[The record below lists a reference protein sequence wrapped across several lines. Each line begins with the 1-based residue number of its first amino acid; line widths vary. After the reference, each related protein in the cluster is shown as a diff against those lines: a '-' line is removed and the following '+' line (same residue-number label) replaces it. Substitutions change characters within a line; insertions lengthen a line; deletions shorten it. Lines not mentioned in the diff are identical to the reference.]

1 MSRFMRLMVFFDLPV
16 ATKAQRRAA
25 TQFRKFLLKDG
36 YNMMQFSVYNRPCNG
51 WDSVETHV
59 ARVRAAVPKEGAVRM
74 MAVTE
79 KQFNS
84 IEILTGTMTKYDTP
98 ISETILTEL

>member
-1 MSRFMRLMVFFDLPV
+1 MSRFMRLLVFFDLPV
-16 ATKAQRRAA
+16 STSDERRAA
-25 TQFRKFLLKDG
+25 ARFRKFLMKDG
-36 YNMMQFSVYNRPCNG
+36 YNMMQFSVYVRPCNG

-59 ARVRAAVPKEGAVRM
+59 ARVRAEVPRKGAVRV

-84 IEILTGTMTKYDTP
+84 IQVMVGTKSVYDTP
-98 ISETILTEL
+98 MQDTLLTEL